1 MKKYVVVGL
10 AILLFVSV
18 IFFLFSSVMMRPAR
32 FPDNEALTA
41 EENKMIKTLLLD
53 AVKDRCSLLHKLD
66 ANEIYDADS
75 AEFIIQYDEEAKA
88 SKGLLCLIDPNFMN
102 TAVKTEDGGYQVIIK
117 IFYPEDLY
125 YCFEIHTINGKH
137 LITSFLTD
145 I

>member
-1 MKKYVVVGL
+1 MKKYVMLSL
-10 AILLFVSV
+10 AIFLLGSMVL
-18 IFFLFSSVMMRPAR
+18 FLFGSVMMRPAR

-102 TAVKTEDGGYQVIIK
+102 TAVKTEDGGYQVIME
-117 IFYPEDLY
+117 IFYPESCY

-137 LITSFLTD
+137 FITSFLVD

>member
-1 MKKYVVVGL
+1 MKKYIVVGL

>member
-1 MKKYVVVGL
+1 MKKYIVVGL

-53 AVKDRCSLLHKLD
+53 AVKDRCSLLHRLD

>member
-1 MKKYVVVGL
+1 MKKKILVGL
-10 AILLFVSV
+10 TIFLLGAMML
-18 IFFLFSSVMMRPAR
+18 FLLSSVMMRPAR